1 LQVSEQFQVSFVD
14 KDHAFIKR
22 RADSV
27 FGPSDTGL
35 KLTMLF
41 VIGVQNN
48 QQGPK
53 FNLYK
58 QQIENSTTD
67 SNDQVPLQSIN
78 LSGNTMILWNSRA
91 FEYEILDSDAK
102 TFMLFN

>member
-1 LQVSEQFQVSFVD
+1 MSEQFQVSFID

-53 FNLYK
+53 FNLYEQK
-58 QQIENSTTD
+58 IENST
-67 SNDQVPLQSIN
+67 NDNYKQSALQSIN

-102 TFMLFN
+102 TFMLLN